1 MSGHSKWSTIKRQKG
16 ANDAKRGAIFTKL
29 ANMIALAAKSG
40 GGDPDMNPGLALAIS
55 KAKAANVPNA
65 NIDKAIKRG
74 TGELGGAVIEEM
86 TYEGY
91 GPGGIAV
98 IVECASDNRNRT
110 YSDVRTAFAKNGGN
124 IAETGSVAFQFE
136 RKGVIQIAKTGD
148 DEADELTAIDSGAED
163 ILDDDDQWTIYTDA
177 KQLNEVKK
185 NLEAEGLEIKET
197 SLSFV
202 PKTKVSIAEESTQ
215 AKVMKLM
222 DALDELD
229 DVVETHTNFEIA

>member
-1 MSGHSKWSTIKRQKG
+1 
-16 ANDAKRGAIFTKL
+16 
-29 ANMIALAAKSG
+29 
-40 GGDPDMNPGLALAIS
+40 MNPGLALAIS

-91 GPGGIAV
+91 GPSGIAV

-185 NLEAEGLEIKET
+185 SLEAEGLEVKET

-215 AKVMKLM
+215 TKVMKLM